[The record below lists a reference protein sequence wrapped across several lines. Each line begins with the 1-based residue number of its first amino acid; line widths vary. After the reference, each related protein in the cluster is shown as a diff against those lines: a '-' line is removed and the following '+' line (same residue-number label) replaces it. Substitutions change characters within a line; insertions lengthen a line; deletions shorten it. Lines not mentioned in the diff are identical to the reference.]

1 MKSINWQQ
9 LWEES
14 KKKLNN
20 IINLAPSK
28 VYDELLLLAEIIEKD
43 LTFNQNQEL
52 SDTWESLTTNIVC
65 YNEFRVDK
73 NPTNPLRQHL
83 EDALKQCN
91 VLQEYYNKQDNNPL
105 NTKIK
110 QSLTNF
116 IKSIEK
122 ALQNL
127 PKPSLKT

>member
-1 MKSINWQQ
+1 MKPINWQQ

-43 LTFNQNQEL
+43 PTFTQNQEL
-52 SDTWESLTTNIVC
+52 SDPWETLTTNIVC

-73 NPTNPLRQHL
+73 NPTDSRKLL
-83 EDALKQCN
+83 EEALEQCK
-91 VLQEYYNKQDNNPL
+91 VLQEHYNKQDNNPL
-105 NTKIK
+105 NTKTK
-110 QSLTNF
+110 QSLDKFNK
-116 IKSIEK
+116 IIEK
-122 ALQNL
+122 ELQKL
-127 PKPSLKT
+127 PKPSLKK